1 VLEDGRNACAIVGH
15 FGRLVRNAAL
25 ITIFILLGLAFLG
38 GGAAAI
44 VDGWPYLVLERGFTE
59 VIIGAIAATTGLL
72 MLMLS
77 YVLVEIRRVR
87 TSLSNAVLAASLASM
102 AGGEP
107 VPDRGVANPGLGAA
121 GAVAGLGL
129 AAGAG
134 AAVIAG
140 GAAHAAQPD
149 VSPEA
154 GAAAE
159 HEPDFFRELL
169 AHQEMPSSPAVE
181 AAGSAPSDEPK
192 PAAPSEVE
200 PATAEDEAKE
210 HTREAG
216 ADEAEAASLD
226 DVAAEP
232 SQARASTE
240 VEPHGPVRTNLESS
254 FEELLHW
261 PEPEPRSRE
270 SAASSMTGLDDEF
283 GALRDSLSKRL
294 QLGEPDAASAPAETV
309 PPLSVA
315 RDSEATESAA
325 AWMAPPSRK
334 HDSWFPDD
342 GDAQDHDDA
351 HDAAPA
357 PAEAPQ
363 AEVELPPWPPVTHGA
378 EVPAQEHE
386 HEHEAEPAAAPV
398 SELPEDEVGQNEADQ
413 DDAASARP
421 GEEAVGEDAPEEE
434 AAAAAPPAASE
445 EGVVGA
451 YQVGDAHFTIFADGS
466 IKARTPDGD
475 YNFASMDE
483 LKIYLASEKS
493 RLGV

>member
-1 VLEDGRNACAIVGH
+1 M
-15 FGRLVRNAAL
+15 

-59 VIIGAIAATTGLL
+59 VIIGAIAATAGLL
-72 MLMLS
+72 MLMLA

-107 VPDRGVANPGLGAA
+107 VPAEGAAHRGQGTGGATAGPAA

-140 GAAHAAQPD
+140 SAAHAAQPD

-159 HEPDFFRELL
+159 HEPDFFGELL
-169 AHQEMPSSPAVE
+169 AHEEASSSAAVE
-181 AAGSAPSDEPK
+181 AASSAPSDEPK
-192 PAAPSEVE
+192 VAEPSEAEPVAAEEEAEERAPEAANADKVE
-200 PATAEDEAKE
+200 LT
-210 HTREAG
+210 
-216 ADEAEAASLD
+216 AEAAGES
-226 DVAAEP
+226 
-232 SQARASTE
+232 SQTKASTE
-240 VEPHGPVRTNLESS
+240 AESHGSEQADIESS

-294 QLGEPDAASAPAETV
+294 QFGEPGAASSPAEAET
-309 PPLSVA
+309 PLSAA
-315 RDSEATESAA
+315 RDPEAIESAA

-351 HDAAPA
+351 HDSAPT
-357 PAEAPQ
+357 PAEAK
-363 AEVELPPWPPVTHGA
+363 AEVELPPWPPVTHGI
-378 EVPAQEHE
+378 EVPAQER
-386 HEHEAEPAAAPV
+386 EHEAEPAAAAA
-398 SELPEDEVGQNEADQ
+398 SEAPEDEAGQNEADQ
-413 DDAASARP
+413 DDAASVRP
-421 GEEAVGEDAPEEE
+421 GEDAVGEDALSEE
-434 AAAAAPPAASE
+434 APGEEAPAAAPPAASE
-445 EGVVGA
+445 EGIVGA

>member
-1 VLEDGRNACAIVGH
+1 M
-15 FGRLVRNAAL
+15 

-59 VIIGAIAATTGLL
+59 VIIGAIAATAGLL
-72 MLMLS
+72 MLMLA

-87 TSLSNAVLAASLASM
+87 TNLSNAVLAASLASM

-107 VPDRGVANPGLGAA
+107 VPAEGAAHRGQGTAGPTA

-134 AAVIAG
+134 AAVLAG
-140 GAAHAAQPD
+140 SAAHAAQPD

-159 HEPDFFRELL
+159 HEPDFFSELL
-169 AHQEMPSSPAVE
+169 AHEEASSSPV
-181 AAGSAPSDEPK
+181 
-192 PAAPSEVE
+192 
-200 PATAEDEAKE
+200 
-210 HTREAG
+210 
-216 ADEAEAASLD
+216 AEAASSAPSEEPKSAEPSEAESVAAGEEAKEPALEAAD
-226 DVAAEP
+226 AGKTESTAEAAAEP
-232 SQARASTE
+232 LQAKVKASIETE
-240 VEPHGPVRTNLESS
+240 AEPHGSAQSDLESS

-294 QLGEPDAASAPAETV
+294 QLGEPGAASTPAETET
-309 PPLSVA
+309 PLSAA
-315 RDSEATESAA
+315 RDPEAIESAA

-342 GDAQDHDDA
+342 GDAHDHDDA
-351 HDAAPA
+351 HDSAPT

-363 AEVELPPWPPVTHGA
+363 IEAELPPWPPVTHGV
-378 EVPAQEHE
+378 EVPAQEQE
-386 HEHEAEPAAAPV
+386 QGQEHEAEPAAAAA
-398 SELPEDEVGQNEADQ
+398 SELPEDHAGE
-413 DDAASARP
+413 DDAAPARP
-421 GEEAVGEDAPEEE
+421 GEDAVGEEAPGEE
-434 AAAAAPPAASE
+434 APAAAPPAASE
-445 EGVVGA
+445 EGIVGA

>member
-1 VLEDGRNACAIVGH
+1 VLEDGWNACAIVGH

-59 VIIGAIAATTGLL
+59 VIIGAIAATAGLL

-87 TSLSNAVLAASLASM
+87 TNLSNAVLAASLASM

-107 VPDRGVANPGLGAA
+107 VPAEGAAHRGQGTAGMTA

-140 GAAHAAQPD
+140 SAAHAAQSG

-154 GAAAE
+154 EPAAE
-159 HEPDFFRELL
+159 HEPDFFGELL
-169 AHQEMPSSPAVE
+169 AHEEASST
-181 AAGSAPSDEPK
+181 AAAAAASSAPFD
-192 PAAPSEVE
+192 APNV
-200 PATAEDEAKE
+200 
-210 HTREAG
+210 
-216 ADEAEAASLD
+216 
-226 DVAAEP
+226 AEP
-232 SQARASTE
+232 SEAEPAAAEEQAKEFTPEAADGDKAVSIAEAEPLQAKASTE
-240 VEPHGPVRTNLESS
+240 AEPHGSAQSDLEGS
-254 FEELLHW
+254 FEELLRW
-261 PEPEPRSRE
+261 PEPELEPRSRE

-294 QLGEPDAASAPAETV
+294 QFGEPGAASAPAETET
-309 PPLSVA
+309 PLSAV
-315 RDSEATESAA
+315 RDPEAIESAA

-342 GDAQDHDDA
+342 GDAHDHA
-351 HDAAPA
+351 QGSAPA

-363 AEVELPPWPPVTHGA
+363 SEAELPPWPPVTHGVD
-378 EVPAQEHE
+378 VPAQEHG
-386 HEHEAEPAAAPV
+386 HEHEAEPAAA
-398 SELPEDEVGQNEADQ
+398 SELPEDEAGE
-413 DDAASARP
+413 DDAASANP
-421 GEEAVGEDAPEEE
+421 GEEAPGEEVPDAE
-434 AAAAAPPAASE
+434 ASAAAPPAASE
-445 EGVVGA
+445 EGIVGA

>member
-1 VLEDGRNACAIVGH
+1 M
-15 FGRLVRNAAL
+15 

-59 VIIGAIAATTGLL
+59 VIIGAIAATAGLL

-87 TSLSNAVLAASLASM
+87 TNLSNAVLAASLASM
-102 AGGEP
+102 AGGES
-107 VPDRGVANPGLGAA
+107 VRAESAAHRGLGAA

-134 AAVIAG
+134 AAVLASS
-140 GAAHAAQPD
+140 AAHAAQSG

-154 GAAAE
+154 EPVAE
-159 HEPDFFRELL
+159 YEPDFFGELL
-169 AHQEMPSSPAVE
+169 AHE
-181 AAGSAPSDEPK
+181 AASSSA
-192 PAAPSEVE
+192 A
-200 PATAEDEAKE
+200 
-210 HTREAG
+210 
-216 ADEAEAASLD
+216 AEAASLAPFD
-226 DVAAEP
+226 APKAAEP
-232 SQARASTE
+232 SEAEPVAAEEEAKEPAPEAADADKAETTAEAAAEPLQAKASIETE
-240 VEPHGPVRTNLESS
+240 AEPHGSAQSDLESS

-261 PEPEPRSRE
+261 PEPEPRSHE

-294 QLGEPDAASAPAETV
+294 QLGEPDAGSAPAETQT
-309 PPLSVA
+309 PLSAV
-315 RDSEATESAA
+315 RDPEAIESAA

-342 GDAQDHDDA
+342 GDAQGHDDA
-351 HDAAPA
+351 HDLAPT

-363 AEVELPPWPPVTHGA
+363 IEAELPPWPPVTHGVD
-378 EVPAQEHE
+378 VPAQEHE
-386 HEHEAEPAAAPV
+386 HGAEPAAA
-398 SELPEDEVGQNEADQ
+398 SEAPEDEAGEDN
-413 DDAASARP
+413 AASVRPSQEAPGQDAP
-421 GEEAVGEDAPEEE
+421 GEEAPEEE
-434 AAAAAPPAASE
+434 ASAAAPPAASE
-445 EGVVGA
+445 EGIVGA

>member
-1 VLEDGRNACAIVGH
+1 M
-15 FGRLVRNAAL
+15 

-59 VIIGAIAATTGLL
+59 VIIGAIAATAGLL
-72 MLMLS
+72 MLMLAC
-77 YVLVEIRRVR
+77 VLVEIRRVR

-107 VPDRGVANPGLGAA
+107 VPAEGAA
-121 GAVAGLGL
+121 HRGQGTVGGTAGAIAGLGL

-140 GAAHAAQPD
+140 SAAHAAQPD

-154 GAAAE
+154 EPAAE
-159 HEPDFFRELL
+159 HEPDFFGELL
-169 AHQEMPSSPAVE
+169 AHEEASSSS
-181 AAGSAPSDEPK
+181 AAAAAASTPLDEPK
-192 PAAPSEVE
+192 
-200 PATAEDEAKE
+200 
-210 HTREAG
+210 
-216 ADEAEAASLD
+216 
-226 DVAAEP
+226 AAEP
-232 SQARASTE
+232 SKAEPGAAEEETKEPAPEAADADKAESTAEAAVEPLQAKAKASIETE
-240 VEPHGPVRTNLESS
+240 AEPHGPAQSYLESS

-261 PEPEPRSRE
+261 PESEPPSHE

-294 QLGEPDAASAPAETV
+294 QLGEPDAASAPAETET
-309 PPLSVA
+309 PLSAA
-315 RDSEATESAA
+315 RDPEATESAA
-325 AWMAPPSRK
+325 AWMASPLRK

-342 GDAQDHDDA
+342 GDAHDS
-351 HDAAPA
+351 APP

-363 AEVELPPWPPVTHGA
+363 AEGELPPWPPVTHGV
-378 EVPAQEHE
+378 EPSVP
-386 HEHEAEPAAAPV
+386 EHEAEPAAAAAG
-398 SELPEDEVGQNEADQ
+398 ELPEDEAGQNEADQ
-413 DDAASARP
+413 DNAASVRL
-421 GEEAVGEDAPEEE
+421 GEEAPEEE
-434 AAAAAPPAASE
+434 ASAAAPPAASE
-445 EGVVGA
+445 EGIVGA

>member
-1 VLEDGRNACAIVGH
+1 M
-15 FGRLVRNAAL
+15 

-59 VIIGAIAATTGLL
+59 VIIGAIAATAGLL

-87 TSLSNAVLAASLASM
+87 TNLSNAVLAASLASM

-107 VPDRGVANPGLGAA
+107 VPAEGAAHRGLGTA

-140 GAAHAAQPD
+140 SAAHAAQPD

-159 HEPDFFRELL
+159 HEPDFFSELL
-169 AHQEMPSSPAVE
+169 AHEESSSSSAAE
-181 AAGSAPSDEPK
+181 AATLAPIDAPK
-192 PAAPSEVE
+192 AAEPSEAE
-200 PATAEDEAKE
+200 PVAAEEEAKE
-210 HTREAG
+210 PAPEA
-216 ADEAEAASLD
+216 ADADKAEAPAEA
-226 DVAAEP
+226 AAEP
-232 SQARASTE
+232 SQAKASIETE
-240 VEPHGPVRTNLESS
+240 AEPHGSAQSDLENS

-261 PEPEPRSRE
+261 PEPEPRPRE

-294 QLGEPDAASAPAETV
+294 QLGELGAASAPAETET
-309 PPLSVA
+309 PLSAA
-315 RDSEATESAA
+315 RDPEAIESAA

-342 GDAQDHDDA
+342 GDAHDHDDA
-351 HDAAPA
+351 QDPA
-357 PAEAPQ
+357 PTPVEVPQTEA
-363 AEVELPPWPPVTHGA
+363 ELPPWPPVTHGV

-386 HEHEAEPAAAPV
+386 HEHEHEHEAEPAATGA
-398 SELPEDEVGQNEADQ
+398 SELPEEQAGEDE
-413 DDAASARP
+413 AASARL
-421 GEEAVGEDAPEEE
+421 GEDAPEEE
-434 AAAAAPPAASE
+434 ASAAAPPAASE
-445 EGVVGA
+445 EGIVGA

-475 YNFASMDE
+475 YSFASMDE

>member
-1 VLEDGRNACAIVGH
+1 M
-15 FGRLVRNAAL
+15 

-59 VIIGAIAATTGLL
+59 VIIGAIAATAGLL

-77 YVLVEIRRVR
+77 YVLVEIRRLR

-107 VPDRGVANPGLGAA
+107 ALAEGAA
-121 GAVAGLGL
+121 HRGQGTAGVTVGTVAGLGL

-140 GAAHAAQPD
+140 SAAHATQPD

-159 HEPDFFRELL
+159 HEPDFFGELL
-169 AHQEMPSSPAVE
+169 AHEEASSSPAAE
-181 AAGSAPSDEPK
+181 AASSAPFDAPKAAEASEAEPVSAGEEAKEPAPEAADADKAESTAEAAAEPLQAKAKASIETEAEPHGSAPSD
-192 PAAPSEVE
+192 
-200 PATAEDEAKE
+200 
-210 HTREAG
+210 
-216 ADEAEAASLD
+216 
-226 DVAAEP
+226 
-232 SQARASTE
+232 
-240 VEPHGPVRTNLESS
+240 LESS
-254 FEELLHW
+254 FEELLQW

-270 SAASSMTGLDDEF
+270 FAASSMTGLDDEF

-294 QLGEPDAASAPAETV
+294 QLGEPDVASAPAEVET
-309 PPLSVA
+309 PLSAA
-315 RDSEATESAA
+315 RDPEAIESAA
-325 AWMAPPSRK
+325 AWMAAPSRK

-342 GDAQDHDDA
+342 GDAHDHDDA
-351 HDAAPA
+351 QDPAPT

-363 AEVELPPWPPVTHGA
+363 TEAELPPWPPVTHGV
-378 EVPAQEHE
+378 EVPAQEHG
-386 HEHEAEPAAAPV
+386 HEHEAEPAAAAA
-398 SELPEDEVGQNEADQ
+398 SELPEDEAGQNEADQ
-413 DDAASARP
+413 DDAASVRP
-421 GEEAVGEDAPEEE
+421 GDEAAGDETLEEE
-434 AAAAAPPAASE
+434 ASAAAPPAASE
-445 EGVVGA
+445 EGIVGA

>member
-1 VLEDGRNACAIVGH
+1 M
-15 FGRLVRNAAL
+15 
-25 ITIFILLGLAFLG
+25 ITTFILLGLAFLG

-59 VIIGAIAATTGLL
+59 VIIGAIAATAGLL

-87 TSLSNAVLAASLASM
+87 TNLSNAVLAASLASM

-107 VPDRGVANPGLGAA
+107 VPLEGAA
-121 GAVAGLGL
+121 HRDQGSAGAAAGLGL

-134 AAVIAG
+134 AAVLAG
-140 GAAHAAQPD
+140 SAAHAAQPG

-154 GAAAE
+154 EPAAE
-159 HEPDFFRELL
+159 HEPDFFGELL
-169 AHQEMPSSPAVE
+169 AHEEASS
-181 AAGSAPSDEPK
+181 AA
-192 PAAPSEVE
+192 
-200 PATAEDEAKE
+200 
-210 HTREAG
+210 
-216 ADEAEAASLD
+216 AEAASSAPVD
-226 DVAAEP
+226 APKAVEP
-232 SQARASTE
+232 SQAEPAMAEEEAKEPAPEAADADKAEPTAEAAAEPLQAKAKASIETE
-240 VEPHGPVRTNLESS
+240 AEPHGSAQIDLESS
-254 FEELLHW
+254 FEDVLHW

-294 QLGEPDAASAPAETV
+294 QFGEPGAASAPAETET
-309 PPLSVA
+309 PLSA
-315 RDSEATESAA
+315 IRDPEAIESAA

-342 GDAQDHDDA
+342 GEAHDDAQDP
-351 HDAAPA
+351 APT

-363 AEVELPPWPPVTHGA
+363 AEAELPPWPPVTHGV
-378 EVPAQEHE
+378 EVPAP
-386 HEHEAEPAAAPV
+386 EHEAEPAAVAAAA
-398 SELPEDEVGQNEADQ
+398 SEAPEDEAGPDE
-413 DDAASARP
+413 AASAP
-421 GEEAVGEDAPEEE
+421 HGKEAPEEE
-434 AAAAAPPAASE
+434 ASAAAPPAASE
-445 EGVVGA
+445 EGIVGA